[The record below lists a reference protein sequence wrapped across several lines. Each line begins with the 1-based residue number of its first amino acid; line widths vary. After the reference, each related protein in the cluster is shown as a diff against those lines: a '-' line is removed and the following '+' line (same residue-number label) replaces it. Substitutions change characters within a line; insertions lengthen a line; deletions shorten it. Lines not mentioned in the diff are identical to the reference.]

1 VNGLTSEISP
11 ASVAELLPDLPRWVE
26 VRSLFL
32 SGRGSVLGLSA
43 GGPPAFVARD
53 ADSGQV
59 TVVGCPVHDL
69 IQAAAGRAREIW
81 TVPENA
87 EWTAAAL
94 PSWKREAATIHVLSA
109 PEQVRAVPPGTVR
122 PLGAHELAT
131 IPEIPAA
138 LRNELLAQ
146 ARAGTR
152 IMATV
157 VVDRPVAFCYA
168 GSVTERWWDVSIDTL
183 EPYRRQGYAAQCV
196 AASIDQ
202 MAPAGKHP
210 VWGALESNVA
220 SARLA
225 ARLGFRPVDTLFLF
239 SPPG

>member
-1 VNGLTSEISP
+1 VIGPTSEISF
-11 ASVAELLPDLPRWVE
+11 ASVAALLPDLPRWVE
-26 VRSLFL
+26 VRSLSL
-32 SGRGSVLGLSA
+32 SGRGSLLGLSA
-43 GGPPAFVARD
+43 SDPPTFVARD

-59 TVVGCPVHDL
+59 TVVGCPAHDL
-69 IQAAAGRAREIW
+69 IQAAAASGREIW

-94 PSWKREAATIHVLSA
+94 PGWKRESASIHVLGA
-109 PEQVRAVPPGTVR
+109 PEQVLAVPQGTVR

-131 IPEIPAA
+131 IPELPTA
-138 LRNELLAQ
+138 LREELLAQ
-146 ARAGTR
+146 ARGGIR
-152 IMATV
+152 IMATLV
-157 VVDRPVAFCYA
+157 ANRTVAFCYA
-168 GSVTERWWDVSIDTL
+168 GSVTEHWWDVSIDTL

-202 MAPAGKHP
+202 MAQAGKQP